1 MEEKKTHG
9 LYSNISYYLD
19 VPNIVLEKSM
29 DSSQ

>member
-1 MEEKKTHG
+1 MKKKNYG
-9 LYSNISYYLD
+9 LYSKISYYLD